1 MARAELTLILHAG
14 GTTIRALVLT
24 LSLLLTA
31 IAALVL
37 LNAVTPWEA
46 AYADA
51 ATKWLALKPCAAA
64 LR

>member
-1 MARAELTLILHAG
+1 M
-14 GTTIRALVLT
+14 RALVLT

-51 ATKWLALKPCAAA
+51 ATKWLALKPMRGGPA
-64 LR
+64 LTCVGCHE